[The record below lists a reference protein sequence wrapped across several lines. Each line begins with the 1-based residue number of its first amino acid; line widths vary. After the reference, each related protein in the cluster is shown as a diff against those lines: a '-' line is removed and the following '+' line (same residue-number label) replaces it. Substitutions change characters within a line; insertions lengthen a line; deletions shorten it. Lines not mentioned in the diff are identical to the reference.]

1 MAEERQRINLL
12 NKNDLEITWFN
23 GGPGSGGQK
32 RNKCQMC
39 CRLFHPESGARAQAT
54 EERSQQQNL
63 RKAFERLVKTP
74 QMKFWISRKLYELRQ
89 KETLEETVARETTD
103 EYLKYEVKDENGR
116 WIEVAGNFFD
126 TESAKQETNI

>member
-1 MAEERQRINLL
+1 
-12 NKNDLEITWFN
+12 
-23 GGPGSGGQK
+23 
-32 RNKCQMC
+32 
-39 CRLFHPESGARAQAT
+39 
-54 EERSQQQNL
+54 
-63 RKAFERLVKTP
+63 
-74 QMKFWISRKLYELRQ
+74 MKFWISRKLYELRQ